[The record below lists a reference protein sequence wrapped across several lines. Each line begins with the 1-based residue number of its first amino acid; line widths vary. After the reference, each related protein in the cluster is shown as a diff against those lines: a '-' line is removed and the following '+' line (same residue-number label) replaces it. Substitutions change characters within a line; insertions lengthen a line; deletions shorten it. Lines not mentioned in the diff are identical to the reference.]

1 MRRRNLILI
10 TVLSLS
16 LTFAAGCGENKNTG
30 AAGSMDQQKTSE
42 TTVQNETEP
51 ETSQVSEDSEQDETE
66 AAATTEAG
74 QDAQSDYQIEMVSY
88 KKTDL
93 IDISYPKITGWSD
106 TEKQEEW
113 NTYFENTAKEA
124 AGEMTGDT
132 EEMNLGANDSVVLTY
147 TVQEQTK
154 DMLSLTCQSY
164 YDYEGSAHPSAA
176 LTSVNINMKTGEKM
190 TFSDFADPDE
200 TAKILFAGKDNT
212 DTAQGY
218 TVLDPEGNPTTE
230 ITMKDIL
237 EFNFIWMEPTEEA
250 LAASLTHFDGDVDDY
265 GADSPFTLLI
275 NTSSADTN
283 FISNSRCFP
292 LFNCKV
298 DGNRLVYSFPAAS
311 NVMYWYPGVASC
323 GIKINSFPISRPSF
337 ISHSTAG
344 IISFSSE

>member
-42 TTVQNETEP
+42 TTVQNET
-51 ETSQVSEDSEQDETE
+51 QVSEDSEQDETE

-88 KKTDL
+88 RKTDL

-113 NTYFENTAKEA
+113 NTYFENMAKEA

-132 EEMNLGANDSVVLTY
+132 EEMNPGANDSVVLTY

-164 YDYEGSAHPSAA
+164 YDYEGAAHPSAA

-265 GADSPFTLLI
+265 GADETMGESYVH
-275 NTSSADTN
+275 DG
-283 FISNSRCFP
+283 
-292 LFNCKV
+292 KV
-298 DGNRLVYSFPAAS
+298 YVIFY
-311 NVMYWYPGVASC
+311 V
-323 GIKINSFPISRPSF
+323 
-337 ISHSTAG
+337 SHAMG
-344 IISFSSE
+344 DYAVVRID

>member
-113 NTYFENTAKEA
+113 NTYFENMARSCR
-124 AGEMTGDT
+124 GNDGRYGGD
-132 EEMNLGANDSVVLTY
+132 
-147 TVQEQTK
+147 
-154 DMLSLTCQSY
+154 
-164 YDYEGSAHPSAA
+164 
-176 LTSVNINMKTGEKM
+176 
-190 TFSDFADPDE
+190 
-200 TAKILFAGKDNT
+200 
-212 DTAQGY
+212 
-218 TVLDPEGNPTTE
+218 
-230 ITMKDIL
+230 
-237 EFNFIWMEPTEEA
+237 EPW
-250 LAASLTHFDGDVDDY
+250 
-265 GADSPFTLLI
+265 
-275 NTSSADTN
+275 
-283 FISNSRCFP
+283 
-292 LFNCKV
+292 CK
-298 DGNRLVYSFPAAS
+298 
-311 NVMYWYPGVASC
+311 
-323 GIKINSFPISRPSF
+323 
-337 ISHSTAG
+337 
-344 IISFSSE
+344 

>member
-30 AAGSMDQQKTSE
+30 AAGSMDQQKNSE
-42 TTVQNETEP
+42 TTVQNEAEP
-51 ETSQVSEDSEQDETE
+51 ETSQVSGNSEQDETE
-66 AAATTEAG
+66 TAATTEEQAGTEKAETG

-132 EEMNLGANDSVVLTY
+132 EEMNPGANDSVVLTY

-154 DMLSLTCQSY
+154 DMLSLTCHSY

-212 DTAQGY
+212 DTVQGY
-218 TVLDPEGNPTTE
+218 TTE

-265 GADSPFTLLI
+265 GADETMGESYVH
-275 NTSSADTN
+275 DG
-283 FISNSRCFP
+283 
-292 LFNCKV
+292 KV
-298 DGNRLVYSFPAAS
+298 YVIFY
-311 NVMYWYPGVASC
+311 V
-323 GIKINSFPISRPSF
+323 
-337 ISHSTAG
+337 SHAMGDYTVVR
-344 IISFSSE
+344 ID

>member
-30 AAGSMDQQKTSE
+30 AAGPMDQQKTSE

-132 EEMNLGANDSVVLTY
+132 EEMNPGANDSVVLTY

-176 LTSVNINMKTGEKM
+176 IYALTSEPYLSPLPHQNRITG
-190 TFSDFADPDE
+190 SCSVPP
-200 TAKILFAGKDNT
+200 
-212 DTAQGY
+212 
-218 TVLDPEGNPTTE
+218 VL
-230 ITMKDIL
+230 L
-237 EFNFIWMEPTEEA
+237 
-250 LAASLTHFDGDVDDY
+250 H
-265 GADSPFTLLI
+265 LL
-275 NTSSADTN
+275 
-283 FISNSRCFP
+283 
-292 LFNCKV
+292 
-298 DGNRLVYSFPAAS
+298 
-311 NVMYWYPGVASC
+311 PGCQV
-323 GIKINSFPISRPSF
+323 RPS
-337 ISHSTAG
+337 SRYVR
-344 IISFSSE
+344 FSRQS